1 MKTLILCVD
10 RDNDLG
16 EKARIKTPIVGR
28 EFVLNAGISLLLA
41 DPEDSDGNSLFQA
54 VKEYDELK
62 KKGEDVEIA
71 AIAGDKNVG
80 GVSDLII
87 SEQLDTVLKAT
98 NPDNAIFI
106 SDGAED
112 EFILPIILSRI
123 KIRMVKRV
131 VVRQEKNIESLYY
144 IIIRALKEEKFLKK
158 VLAPLGVAFLVLG
171 VSMLLIF
178 ILRIVYFG
186 LGSLDPATAGFIS
199 VTTAIGVYFLVKAY
213 SVGKHLS
220 KAWEMLEE
228 QFMNTR
234 ITVFSGLI
242 GISIIIYGIYIG
254 FQAAFTQ
261 TIVYEAIL
269 YLLYKFVPFF
279 IIGIIVYDIGR
290 IMESLRI
297 FKEEEKKKY
306 LLRYAFSALFSVSFA
321 VAIMGLLTLIGL
333 GVFKI
338 QFGNTIIYALA
349 LFGGGILGGA
359 LVSVARRKLLP
370 DEMDS
375 GEAKSSQANS

>member
-171 VSMLLIF
+171 LSMLLIF

-213 SVGKHLS
+213 SVGKRLS
-220 KAWEMLEE
+220 KAWERLEE

>member
-41 DPEDSDGNSLFQA
+41 DPEDSDGNSLFLA

-87 SEQLDTVLKAT
+87 SEQLDTLLKAT
-98 NPDNAIFI
+98 NPDSAIFI

-171 VSMLLIF
+171 LSMLLIF
-178 ILRIVYFG
+178 ILRIIYFG

-213 SVGKHLS
+213 SVGKRLS
-220 KAWEMLEE
+220 KAWERLEE

-254 FQAAFTQ
+254 FQAALTQ

>member
-41 DPEDSDGNSLFQA
+41 DPEDSDGNSLFLA

-171 VSMLLIF
+171 LSMLLIF
-178 ILRIVYFG
+178 ILRIIYFG

-213 SVGKHLS
+213 SVGKRLS
-220 KAWEMLEE
+220 KAWERLEE

-269 YLLYKFVPFF
+269 YLLYKFVPIF

-297 FKEEEKKKY
+297 FKDEEKKKY

-321 VAIMGLLTLIGL
+321 AAIMGLLTLIGL

>member
-41 DPEDSDGNSLFQA
+41 DPEDSDGNSLFLA

-171 VSMLLIF
+171 LSMLLIF
-178 ILRIVYFG
+178 ILRIIYFG

-220 KAWEMLEE
+220 KAWERLEE

-242 GISIIIYGIYIG
+242 GISIIIYGIYVG

-269 YLLYKFVPFF
+269 YLLYKFVPIF

-297 FKEEEKKKY
+297 FKEGEKKKY

-321 VAIMGLLTLIGL
+321 AAIMGLLTLIGL

-349 LFGGGILGGA
+349 LFGGGIVGGA

-375 GEAKSSQANS
+375 REAKSSQANS

>member
-28 EFVLNAGISLLLA
+28 ESVLNAGISLLLA
-41 DPEDSDGNSLFQA
+41 DPEDSDGNSLFLA

-171 VSMLLIF
+171 LSMLLIF
-178 ILRIVYFG
+178 ILRIIYFG

-213 SVGKHLS
+213 SVGKRLS
-220 KAWEMLEE
+220 KAWERLEE

-242 GISIIIYGIYIG
+242 GISIIIYGIYVG

-269 YLLYKFVPFF
+269 YLLYKFVPIF

-321 VAIMGLLTLIGL
+321 AAIMGLLTLIGL

-375 GEAKSSQANS
+375 GEAISSQANS

>member
-41 DPEDSDGNSLFQA
+41 DPEDSDGNSLFLA

-171 VSMLLIF
+171 LSMLLIF
-178 ILRIVYFG
+178 ILRIIYFG

-213 SVGKHLS
+213 SVGKRLS
-220 KAWEMLEE
+220 KAWERLEE

-242 GISIIIYGIYIG
+242 GISIIIYGIYVG

-269 YLLYKFVPFF
+269 YLLYKFVPIF

-321 VAIMGLLTLIGL
+321 AAIMGLLTLIGL

>member
-98 NPDNAIFI
+98 NTDNAIFI

-131 VVRQEKNIESLYY
+131 VVRQDKNIESLYY

-171 VSMLLIF
+171 LSMLLIF
-178 ILRIVYFG
+178 ILRIIYFG

-213 SVGKHLS
+213 SVGKRLS
-220 KAWEMLEE
+220 KAWESLEE

-242 GISIIIYGIYIG
+242 GISIIIYGIYVG

-269 YLLYKFVPFF
+269 YLLYKFVPIF

-321 VAIMGLLTLIGL
+321 AAIMGLLTLIGL

-375 GEAKSSQANS
+375 GEAKSSQADS

>member
-41 DPEDSDGNSLFQA
+41 DPEDSDGNSLFLA

-87 SEQLDTVLKAT
+87 SEQLDNVLKAT

-171 VSMLLIF
+171 LSMLLIF
-178 ILRIVYFG
+178 ILRIIYFG

-213 SVGKHLS
+213 SVGKRLS
-220 KAWEMLEE
+220 KAWESLEE

-242 GISIIIYGIYIG
+242 GISIIIYGIYVG

-269 YLLYKFVPFF
+269 YLLYKFVPIF

-321 VAIMGLLTLIGL
+321 AAIMGLLTLIGL

-375 GEAKSSQANS
+375 GEAKSSQADS

>member
-16 EKARIKTPIVGR
+16 EKARIRTPIVGR

-98 NPDNAIFI
+98 NTDNAIFI

-131 VVRQEKNIESLYY
+131 VVRQDKNIESLYY

-171 VSMLLIF
+171 LSMLLIF
-178 ILRIVYFG
+178 ILRIIYFG

-213 SVGKHLS
+213 SVGKRLS
-220 KAWEMLEE
+220 KAWESLEE

-242 GISIIIYGIYIG
+242 GISIIIYGIYVG

-269 YLLYKFVPFF
+269 YLLYKFVPIF

-321 VAIMGLLTLIGL
+321 AAIMGLLTLIGL

-375 GEAKSSQANS
+375 GEAKSSQADS

>member
-41 DPEDSDGNSLFQA
+41 DPEDSDGNSLFLA

-62 KKGEDVEIA
+62 KTGEDVEIA

-171 VSMLLIF
+171 LSMLLIF
-178 ILRIVYFG
+178 ILRIIYFG

-213 SVGKHLS
+213 SVGKRLS
-220 KAWEMLEE
+220 KAWERLEE

-242 GISIIIYGIYIG
+242 GISIIIYGIYVG

-269 YLLYKFVPFF
+269 YLLYKFVPIF

-297 FKEEEKKKY
+297 FKEGEKKKY

-321 VAIMGLLTLIGL
+321 AAIMGLLTLIGL
-333 GVFKI
+333 SMFKI

-375 GEAKSSQANS
+375 REAKSSQANS

>member
-1 MKTLILCVD
+1 
-10 RDNDLG
+10 
-16 EKARIKTPIVGR
+16 
-28 EFVLNAGISLLLA
+28 
-41 DPEDSDGNSLFQA
+41 
-54 VKEYDELK
+54 
-62 KKGEDVEIA
+62 
-71 AIAGDKNVG
+71 
-80 GVSDLII
+80 
-87 SEQLDTVLKAT
+87 
-98 NPDNAIFI
+98 
-106 SDGAED
+106 
-112 EFILPIILSRI
+112 
-123 KIRMVKRV
+123 
-131 VVRQEKNIESLYY
+131 
-144 IIIRALKEEKFLKK
+144 
-158 VLAPLGVAFLVLG
+158 LAPLGVAFLVLG
-171 VSMLLIF
+171 LSMLLIF

-213 SVGKHLS
+213 SVGKRLS
-220 KAWEMLEE
+220 KAWERLEE

>member
-1 MKTLILCVD
+1 
-10 RDNDLG
+10 
-16 EKARIKTPIVGR
+16 
-28 EFVLNAGISLLLA
+28 
-41 DPEDSDGNSLFQA
+41 
-54 VKEYDELK
+54 
-62 KKGEDVEIA
+62 
-71 AIAGDKNVG
+71 
-80 GVSDLII
+80 
-87 SEQLDTVLKAT
+87 
-98 NPDNAIFI
+98 
-106 SDGAED
+106 
-112 EFILPIILSRI
+112 
-123 KIRMVKRV
+123 MVKRV

-171 VSMLLIF
+171 LSMLLIF

-213 SVGKHLS
+213 SVGKRLS
-220 KAWEMLEE
+220 KAWERLEE

-297 FKEEEKKKY
+297 FKEEEKK
-306 LLRYAFSALFSVSFA
+306 
-321 VAIMGLLTLIGL
+321 
-333 GVFKI
+333 
-338 QFGNTIIYALA
+338 NT
-349 LFGGGILGGA
+349 F
-359 LVSVARRKLLP
+359 
-370 DEMDS
+370 
-375 GEAKSSQANS
+375 

>member
-16 EKARIKTPIVGR
+16 EKARIETPIVGR

-41 DPEDSDGNSLFQA
+41 DPEDSDGNSLFLA

-144 IIIRALKEEKFLKK
+144 IVIRALKEEKFLKK

-171 VSMLLIF
+171 LSMLLIF
-178 ILRIVYFG
+178 ILRIIYFG

-213 SVGKHLS
+213 SVGKRLS
-220 KAWEMLEE
+220 KAWERLEE

-359 LVSVARRKLLP
+359 LISVARRKLLP

>member
-171 VSMLLIF
+171 LSMLLIF
-178 ILRIVYFG
+178 ILRIIYFG

-213 SVGKHLS
+213 SVGKRLS

-269 YLLYKFVPFF
+269 YLLYKFVPIF

-297 FKEEEKKKY
+297 FKDEEKKKY

-321 VAIMGLLTLIGL
+321 AAIMGLLTLIGL

>member
-1 MKTLILCVD
+1 MRTLILCVD

-16 EKARIKTPIVGR
+16 EKARIKTPIIGR

-41 DPEDSDGNSLFQA
+41 DPEDSDGNSLFLA
-54 VKEYDELK
+54 VKEYDDLK
-62 KKGEDVEIA
+62 KKGEDVEVA

-87 SEQLDTVLKAT
+87 SEQLDKVLKAT

-112 EFILPIILSRI
+112 EFILPLILSRI

-144 IIIRALKEEKFLKK
+144 IIIKALKEEKFLRR

-171 VSMLLIF
+171 ISMLLIF

-199 VTTAIGVYFLVKAY
+199 VTTAIGIYFLAKAY
-213 SVGKHLS
+213 SIGKRVS
-220 KAWEMLEE
+220 EAWERLEE

-234 ITVFSGLI
+234 ITVFSGLV
-242 GISIIIYGIYIG
+242 GVSIIIYGIYVG
-254 FQAAFTQ
+254 FQAALSQ

-269 YLLYKFVPFF
+269 LLLYRFVPIF

-297 FKEEEKKKY
+297 VKEDEKKRY
-306 LLRYAFSALFSVSFA
+306 LMRYAFSALFSVSFA
-321 VAIMGLLTLIGL
+321 AAIMGLLTLVGL
-333 GVFKI
+333 GIFRI
-338 QFGNTIIYALA
+338 QFGNTIIYAIA

-359 LVSVARRKLLP
+359 LVSIARRKLLP

-375 GEAKSSQANS
+375 GEVKSPQTDS

>member
-16 EKARIKTPIVGR
+16 EKARIETPVVGR

-41 DPEDSDGNSLFQA
+41 DPEDSDGNSLFLA

-171 VSMLLIF
+171 LSMLLIF

-213 SVGKHLS
+213 SVGKRLS
-220 KAWEMLEE
+220 KAWERLEE

>member
-41 DPEDSDGNSLFQA
+41 DPEDSDGNSLFLA

-171 VSMLLIF
+171 LSMLLIF
-178 ILRIVYFG
+178 ILRIIYFG

-213 SVGKHLS
+213 SLGKRLS
-220 KAWEMLEE
+220 KAWERLEE

-234 ITVFSGLI
+234 ITVFSGLV
-242 GISIIIYGIYIG
+242 GISIIIYGIYVG

-269 YLLYKFVPFF
+269 YLLYKFVPIF

-321 VAIMGLLTLIGL
+321 AAIMGLLTLIGL

>member
-41 DPEDSDGNSLFQA
+41 DPEDSDGNSLFLA

-171 VSMLLIF
+171 LSMLLIF

-213 SVGKHLS
+213 SVGKRLS
-220 KAWEMLEE
+220 KAWERLEE

>member
-41 DPEDSDGNSLFQA
+41 DPEDSDGNSLFLA

-87 SEQLDTVLKAT
+87 SEQLDTVLKGT

-171 VSMLLIF
+171 LSMLLIF
-178 ILRIVYFG
+178 ILRIIYFG

-213 SVGKHLS
+213 SVGKRLS
-220 KAWEMLEE
+220 KAWERLEE

-242 GISIIIYGIYIG
+242 GISIIIYGIYVG

-269 YLLYKFVPFF
+269 YLLYKFVPIF

-321 VAIMGLLTLIGL
+321 AAIMGLLTLIGL

>member
-41 DPEDSDGNSLFQA
+41 DPEDSDGNSLFLA

-98 NPDNAIFI
+98 NPDSAIFI

-171 VSMLLIF
+171 LSMLLIF
-178 ILRIVYFG
+178 ILRIIYFG

-213 SVGKHLS
+213 SVGKRLS
-220 KAWEMLEE
+220 KAWERLEE

-234 ITVFSGLI
+234 ITVFSGLV
-242 GISIIIYGIYIG
+242 GISIIIYGIYVG

-269 YLLYKFVPFF
+269 YLLYKFVPIF

-321 VAIMGLLTLIGL
+321 AAIMGLLTLIGL
-333 GVFKI
+333 SMFKI

-375 GEAKSSQANS
+375 GEAKSSQADS

>member
-98 NPDNAIFI
+98 NPDSAIFI

-171 VSMLLIF
+171 LSMLLIF

-213 SVGKHLS
+213 SVGKRLS
-220 KAWEMLEE
+220 KAWERLEE

>member
-98 NPDNAIFI
+98 NPDSAIFI

-213 SVGKHLS
+213 SVGKRLS

>member
-16 EKARIKTPIVGR
+16 EKARIRTPIVGR

-98 NPDNAIFI
+98 NTDNAIFI

-171 VSMLLIF
+171 LSMLLIF
-178 ILRIVYFG
+178 ILRIIYFG

-213 SVGKHLS
+213 SVGKRLS
-220 KAWEMLEE
+220 KAWERLEE

-297 FKEEEKKKY
+297 FKEEEKK
-306 LLRYAFSALFSVSFA
+306 
-321 VAIMGLLTLIGL
+321 
-333 GVFKI
+333 
-338 QFGNTIIYALA
+338 NT
-349 LFGGGILGGA
+349 F
-359 LVSVARRKLLP
+359 
-370 DEMDS
+370 
-375 GEAKSSQANS
+375 

>member
-16 EKARIKTPIVGR
+16 EKARIETPVVGR

-171 VSMLLIF
+171 LSMLLIF

-213 SVGKHLS
+213 SVGKRLS
-220 KAWEMLEE
+220 KAWERLEE

>member
-41 DPEDSDGNSLFQA
+41 DPEDSDGNSLFLA

-71 AIAGDKNVG
+71 TIAGDKNVG

-87 SEQLDTVLKAT
+87 SEQLDNVLKAT

-171 VSMLLIF
+171 LSMLLIF

-213 SVGKHLS
+213 SVGKRLS
-220 KAWEMLEE
+220 KAWERLEE

-297 FKEEEKKKY
+297 FKDEEKKKY

-321 VAIMGLLTLIGL
+321 AAIMGLLTLIGL

>member
-41 DPEDSDGNSLFQA
+41 DPEDSDGNSLFLA

-171 VSMLLIF
+171 LSMLLIF
-178 ILRIVYFG
+178 ILRIIYFG

-220 KAWEMLEE
+220 KAWERLEE

-242 GISIIIYGIYIG
+242 GISIIIYGIYVG

-269 YLLYKFVPFF
+269 YLLYKFVPIF

-297 FKEEEKKKY
+297 FKEGEKKKY

-321 VAIMGLLTLIGL
+321 AAIMGLLTLIGL

-375 GEAKSSQANS
+375 REAKSSQANS

>member
-87 SEQLDTVLKAT
+87 SEQLDNVLKAT

-171 VSMLLIF
+171 LSMLLIF
-178 ILRIVYFG
+178 ILRIIYFG

-213 SVGKHLS
+213 SVGKRLS
-220 KAWEMLEE
+220 KAWERLEE